1 MGKSTPHILIID
13 DDPSILEMMRLIL
26 EEEGRYRVTTREMV
40 FEEVTE
46 VEQLEPDLILLDF
59 LLHGRQ
65 LGWTLLQ
72 KLKLHPPTKDIP
84 VVLCTAA
91 LPDVQAQEPL
101 LAQKGTPVLYK
112 PFAIDELLHIVQ
124 QALSSSHQHVL

>member
-1 MGKSTPHILIID
+1 MSKSKPHILIID

-26 EEEGRYRVTTREMV
+26 EEEEGYRVTTRETV
-40 FEEVTE
+40 FEEAAE
-46 VEQLEPDLILLDF
+46 VEHLEPDLILLDF
-59 LLHGRQ
+59 LLQGQQ

-91 LPDVQAQEPL
+91 LLDVQAQESL
-101 LAQKGTPVLYK
+101 LVQKGIPVLYK
-112 PFAIDELLHIVQ
+112 PFAMDELLHIVQ
-124 QALSSSHQHVL
+124 QELSSSHQHVL